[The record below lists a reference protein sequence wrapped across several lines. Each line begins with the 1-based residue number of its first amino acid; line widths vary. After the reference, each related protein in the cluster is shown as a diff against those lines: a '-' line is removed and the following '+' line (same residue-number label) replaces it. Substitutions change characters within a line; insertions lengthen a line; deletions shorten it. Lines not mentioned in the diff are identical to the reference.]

1 MIIMSKRALIVV
13 DMLNDFIR
21 EDGSLYCGKTSQE
34 IIPFIKEKIKEFRQE
49 KSPIIFLQDSHDPN
63 DSEFDLFGK
72 HCVRGS
78 EGGKIIEE
86 LEVKD
91 EDYIVPK
98 KTYDGYYNSDL
109 GKILEENQIEEIHL
123 VGVCTSICVMETSS
137 SLTKRGYKIIIHKTG
152 VADFDPEAHEFALK
166 HMEKIYGAKI
176 A

>member
-1 MIIMSKRALIVV
+1 MPRKALIVV

-21 EDGSLYCGKTSQE
+21 EDGALYCGKRSQE
-34 IIPFIKEKIKEFRQE
+34 IIPFIKEKIYEFRRE
-49 KSPIIFLQDSHDPN
+49 KSPIIFLQDSHDP
-63 DSEFDLFGK
+63 DDPEFDLFGK
-72 HCVRGS
+72 HCVTGS

-86 LEVKD
+86 LEVKN

-109 GKILEENQIEEIHL
+109 GKILKENQIEEVHL

-137 SLTKRGYKIIIHKTG
+137 SLAKRGYKLFIYKNG
-152 VADFDPEAHEFALK
+152 VADFDPEAHDFALK
-166 HMEKIYGAKI
+166 HMEKIYGAEI

>member
-1 MIIMSKRALIVV
+1 MVV
-13 DMLNDFIR
+13 
-21 EDGSLYCGKTSQE
+21 T
-34 IIPFIKEKIKEFRQE
+34 KEKIQEFRQE
-49 KSPIIFLQDSHDPN
+49 KGLIIFLQDSHDP
-63 DSEFDLFGK
+63 DDPEFDHFGK

-91 EDYIVPK
+91 EDYIIPK
-98 KTYDGYYNSDL
+98 KTYDGYYKSDL
-109 GKILEENQIEEIHL
+109 GKILEENQIEEVHL

-137 SLTKRGYKIIIHKTG
+137 SLAKRGYKLVIYKDG
-152 VADFDPEAHEFALK
+152 VADFDSEAHDFALK